1 MDQTPDS
8 PDLPS
13 PAVGEVLPDAPED
26 YQRTLDA
33 LVERVRAARVRALRS
48 VNQELVLLYRDIGQE
63 ILLRQEQEGWGAKV
77 VDRLARDL
85 RSLFP
90 DMGMSPRNLKYM
102 RAFAKAWPDP
112 EIVQGRLA
120 QLSWWHQIA
129 LLEKLDDTE
138 SRLWYADRA
147 SKHGWTRDV
156 LVHQIEGALHL
167 REGKGLT
174 NFDRT
179 LPSPQSQTAQ
189 QLSRN
194 PYIFGF
200 LGLDEQATEREVE
213 RGLMAH
219 VERFLLEMGEGFA
232 VVGRQRHLEVGGQNF
247 YIDLLLYQLVLRCY
261 VVVELKVGEFKP
273 EYSGKMN
280 FYLAAV
286 DDLIKRPSDEPTI
299 GLVLCK
305 GANETVVEYALRDVG
320 TPIQVSEY
328 RTRPLPEPL
337 RQELPA
343 VTDIEAVLRAL
354 PMPATPAGETEESA
368 TEEMPEED

>member
-1 MDQTPDS
+1 VPQLPES
-8 PDLPS
+8 PE
-13 PAVGEVLPDAPED
+13 G
-26 YQRTLDA
+26 YQITLDA
-33 LVERVRAARVRALRS
+33 LVERVRTARMRALRR
-48 VNQELVLLYRDIGQE
+48 VNEELVVLYWEIGRE
-63 ILLRQEQEGWGAKV
+63 ILDRQEREGWGAKV

-85 RSLFP
+85 RSIFP
-90 DMGMSPRNLKYM
+90 DMGWSPRNLKYM

-120 QLSWWHQIA
+120 QLSWWHQVA
-129 LLEKLDDTE
+129 LLEKLDDPDE
-138 SRLWYADRA
+138 RLWYAA
-147 SKHGWTRDV
+147 KAAEHGWTRDV

-179 LPSPQSQTAQ
+179 LPAPQSEMAQ
-189 QLSRN
+189 QTSRN

-200 LGLDEQATEREVE
+200 LGLDEQASEREIE
-213 RGLMAH
+213 RGLMAN

-232 VVGRQRHLEVGGQNF
+232 VVGRQKHLEVGGRDF
-247 YIDLLLYQLVLRCY
+247 FIDLLLYQLVLRCY

-286 DDLIKRPSDEPTI
+286 DDLVKRSTDQPTI
-299 GLVLCK
+299 GLILCK
-305 GANETVVEYALRDVG
+305 GTNETVVEYALRDVK

-343 VTDIEAVLRAL
+343 TAEIEAVLRAL
-354 PMPATPAGETEESA
+354 PMPDPPTGGGSGAQRSS
-368 TEEMPEED
+368 ED